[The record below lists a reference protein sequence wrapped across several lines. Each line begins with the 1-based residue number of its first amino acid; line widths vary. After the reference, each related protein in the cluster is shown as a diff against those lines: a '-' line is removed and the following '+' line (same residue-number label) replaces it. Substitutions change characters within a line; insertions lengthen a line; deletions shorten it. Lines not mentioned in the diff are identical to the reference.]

1 MKNSNDETRS
11 AARKPVVDPCTTR
24 SAIKVS
30 TPWAEFEQAGPV
42 QLEAE
47 PRDEVQALR
56 PNKLAA
62 WRTVDDPMTG
72 VWLPPRAGPDSIP
85 GPPGWSAKPHSP
97 GSTRPIELD

>member
-1 MKNSNDETRS
+1 MKNSNDEARS

-72 VWLPPRAGPDSIP
+72 AAARRAGLDPRAARVERKTPF
-85 GPPGWSAKPHSP
+85 A
-97 GSTRPIELD
+97 RVNAAYRA